1 MSDRVPRAPR
11 SRMNS
16 GHPHTS
22 SDARARARERTTRSR
37 EREKDA
43 MCDRYA
49 FFDAQSWLT
58 PRDDVEEAGD
68 EEEEIF
74 LGACSF
80 SLSASDQYGTV
91 ERDGEEGEEETPTDE
106 GEERERGAVELRC
119 ASYESENGA
128 DSGAREVLGKRQW
141 FQSKSWWRG
150 LEGWGEVYG

>member
-1 MSDRVPRAPR
+1 MSDRVPPRPSIANEFWAPAHVVR
-11 SRMNS
+11 
-16 GHPHTS
+16 
-22 SDARARARERTTRSR
+22 RARASERPTTRSR
-37 EREKDA
+37 ENGA

-106 GEERERGAVELRC
+106 
-119 ASYESENGA
+119 
-128 DSGAREVLGKRQW
+128 
-141 FQSKSWWRG
+141 
-150 LEGWGEVYG
+150 